1 MVKILQKGSNI
12 DLSPLDQSQV
22 CVTDMVNEKNDQVPL
37 LTEKLKR
44 VKDTL
49 VTERHCKLMEETK
62 AKSTVK
68 KAE

>member
-1 MVKILQKGSNI
+1 MST
-12 DLSPLDQSQV
+12 LDQSQV
-22 CVTDMVNEKNDQVPL
+22 CVTDVVSEKNDQVAL

-44 VKDTL
+44 VKDARA
-49 VTERHCKLMEETK
+49 TERHRKLMEETK